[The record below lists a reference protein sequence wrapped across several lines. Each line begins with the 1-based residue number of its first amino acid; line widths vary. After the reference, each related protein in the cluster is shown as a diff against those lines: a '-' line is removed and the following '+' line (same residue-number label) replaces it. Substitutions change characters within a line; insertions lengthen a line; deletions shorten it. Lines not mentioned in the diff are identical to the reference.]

1 MIFLI
6 LLCWLCWH
14 ESSSAPRRL
23 YFKADCATSAPRLQ
37 AWDKKKKRNALWQ
50 KLRNSAQHVVQ
61 HVFRSF
67 WSKWVSPN
75 STQKT
80 CRVEREVSQAM
91 RRKQWLVRGKST
103 CRCFA
108 VSQASLPLKFKREAP
123 FGLEFFKVS
132 VRYWTWYKDLTVKF
146 VLSTGY
152 PSPQLFLYRGMVSR
166 KCASSEFFLSFFPSL
181 SLPPWFT

>member
-103 CRCFA
+103 RRCFA

-146 VLSTGY
+146 
-152 PSPQLFLYRGMVSR
+152 QFLTSLR
-166 KCASSEFFLSFFPSL
+166 KGEARVGL
-181 SLPPWFT
+181 